1 MGIAA
6 DIAIIIV
13 AALVGGLIAQ
23 RLRQPLILGYIVAGV
38 MVGPSSGLIAV
49 SDPHDIELLAEIGVG
64 LLLFALGIEFSFKE
78 LAPVRRIAVLGTPIQ
93 MALCILVGLGIGT
106 IFDWDWY
113 TSLWFGSMIALSS
126 TMVVLK
132 TLMSQGR
139 MGTLS
144 SRVMIGMLIVQDLAI
159 VPLMIILPEL
169 GNLEAGLPAVG
180 WAIVR
185 ATLFLVVM
193 IYGGTRLIPILMAYI
208 ARWNSRE
215 LFLLCVT
222 AIGLGVGYA
231 TYLFGLSFAFGA
243 FVAGMVLSESDH
255 SYQALS
261 DIIPLR
267 DIFALIFFV
276 SVGML
281 LEIDFLIANWQMV
294 LTIVLI
300 VALAKAL
307 IFGGISLGFGYR
319 NVMPLA
325 LGIGMF
331 QVGEFSFVLA
341 RTGIQSNAI
350 EPELYSLILSVAFV
364 TMIVTPIAASAVG
377 PIYSLRKKWFKH
389 ETLQTINLPEEGLHN
404 HVIIAGAGRVGQYLS
419 RTLQRLDLNYVAI
432 ELDQKR
438 VDQCKELGIPV
449 IYGDAS
455 QEIVMEAAQIET
467 ARLMLITTP
476 TLEIT
481 RTVVNVVRRLRPDL
495 HIVARVESIEEM
507 ERLHELGVY
516 EVVQPEFEAG
526 MELTRQALLH
536 LNISAQ
542 EIQRFTDGV
551 RQDLYGPLYHV
562 HGDYDV
568 VAKMQNAQ
576 RLMELEW
583 LRVPDPSP
591 MVGHSIQQLNVRSR
605 TGASIVA
612 VLNQGDLFA
621 NPEPDYVF
629 QQGDYVAILGNHTQ
643 RDNFT
648 EVMRCEV
655 AEFEGNLEQAL
666 EEALEANSDGS
677 HSDEQADA
685 RAAAISTK
693 ANQPQS

>member
-6 DIAIIIV
+6 DIAIIVV

-23 RLRQPLILGYIVAGV
+23 RLRQPLILGYIVAGII
-38 MVGPSSGLIAV
+38 VGPNTGLISV
-49 SDPHDIELLAEIGVG
+49 SDAHDIELLAEIGVG

-78 LAPVRRIAVLGTPIQ
+78 LAPVRKIALIGTPIQ
-93 MALCILVGLGIGT
+93 MALTIAVGWGVGALFG
-106 IFDWDWY
+106 WSWY
-113 TSLWFGSMIALSS
+113 ISLWFGAMIALSS

-159 VPLMIILPEL
+159 VPMMIILPEL
-169 GNLEAGLPAVG
+169 SNLEAGLPAVG
-180 WAIVR
+180 WAILR
-185 ATLFLVVM
+185 AALFVIVM
-193 IYGGTRLIPILMAYI
+193 IYGGTRIIPKLMAYI

-222 AIGLGVGYA
+222 AIGLGVGYG

-267 DIFALIFFV
+267 DLFALIFFV

-281 LEIDFLIANWQMV
+281 LEIDYLIANWQMV
-294 LTIVLI
+294 LIIVLI
-300 VALAKAL
+300 VAVAKAA
-307 IFGGISLGFGYR
+307 IFGGISLAFGYR

-341 RTGIQSNAI
+341 RTGIQSNSI
-350 EPELYSLILSVAFV
+350 EPELYSLILSVAFI

-377 PIYSLRKKWFKH
+377 PLYALRKKYFKY
-389 ETLQTINLPEEGLHN
+389 EPLQSINLPDEGLDN
-404 HVIIAGAGRVGQYLS
+404 HVVIAGAGRVGQYLAGV
-419 RTLQRLDLNYVAI
+419 LQRLGLNYVAV

-438 VDQCKELGIPV
+438 IDQCKERGIPV

-455 QEIVMEAAQIET
+455 QEVVMEAAGIEK
-467 ARLMLITTP
+467 ARLILITTP

-481 RTVVNVVRRLRPDL
+481 RTVVNLVHRLRPDL

-507 ERLHELGVY
+507 EKLHEMGVY

-536 LNISAQ
+536 LKFSAQ

-551 RQDLYGPLYHV
+551 RQDLYGPLYHAQNA
-562 HGDYDV
+562 YDM
-568 VAKMQNAQ
+568 VATMQNAQ

-583 LRVPDPSP
+583 MKVPESSP
-591 MVGHSIQQLNVRSR
+591 MIGESIQELDVRSR
-605 TGASIVA
+605 TGASVVA
-612 VLNQGDLFA
+612 VLHAGDLIT
-621 NPEPDYVF
+621 NPNPDYAF
-629 QQGDYVAILGNHTQ
+629 DNGDMVAILGNHEQ
-643 RDNFT
+643 RAHFAD
-648 EVMRCEV
+648 VMRCE
-655 AEFEGNLEQAL
+655 AAQLEPVLDLA
-666 EEALEANSDGS
+666 
-677 HSDEQADA
+677 
-685 RAAAISTK
+685 
-693 ANQPQS
+693 